1 MVAGGGGGGGG
12 SGDGCGREGER
23 EVGSDS
29 LHSFQLLSRRLDLRF
44 FANFSPVIP
53 VSLKWEKI
61 IGVHSM
67 GAINA
72 FLAVPV
78 EGREKF

>member
-1 MVAGGGGGGGG
+1 MVGVVVVAVMVMRVEAR
-12 SGDGCGREGER
+12 GREGWVR
-23 EVGSDS
+23 IRCIPFSFRARDLTSD
-29 LHSFQLLSRRLDLRF
+29 F
-44 FANFSPVIP
+44 FGKFSPVIS

-67 GAINA
+67 GAVNA